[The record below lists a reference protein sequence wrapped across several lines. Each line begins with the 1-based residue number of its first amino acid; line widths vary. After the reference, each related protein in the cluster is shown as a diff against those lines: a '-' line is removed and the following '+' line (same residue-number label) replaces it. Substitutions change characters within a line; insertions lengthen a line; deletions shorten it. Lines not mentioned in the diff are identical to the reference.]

1 MNESV
6 CVYVR
11 ISHRGRVKT
20 VKDAASQR
28 SPSISMLS
36 DNVLKV
42 ICKNPSA
49 VEGQDAQGKWL
60 YQLSLGKEDG
70 AEYSSEPRH

>member
-6 CVYVR
+6 CVYVH
-11 ISHRGRVKT
+11 ISHRGRVKAI
-20 VKDAASQR
+20 KDAACQR
-28 SPSISMLS
+28 SPSISMSS

-42 ICKNPSA
+42 ICKSQSA

-60 YQLSLGKEDG
+60 LQLSLGKEDG
-70 AEYSSEPRH
+70 AEYSSEPCH